1 MTNNEENRRIMAPGV
16 LFWIGFHVLIAILLI
31 ADLGFFH
38 RKSHAPKFKEALVH
52 SGCWIALALLFN
64 LLVYYF
70 LGPDKALQFF
80 TGFVIEKSLS
90 VDNLFLFLIFFL
102 YFRIP
107 PAYQHKI
114 LYWGII
120 GALFFRISLILMGV
134 ALIDRFH
141 WMFYVF
147 GAFLLYTGIKFA
159 MQRQKQDPE
168 QSLLLRFFKRVLP
181 VAEGEG
187 HENFFIKQKGKW
199 KVTTL
204 FLALLMIESVDIL
217 FALDS
222 IPAIF
227 AITTDPF
234 IIYTSNV
241 FAILGLRSLYFLMAA
256 WLEKLHY
263 IKFGLAA
270 ILVFIGAKMLVAKFL
285 PISVTASL
293 IIILVILGLTTVASI
308 VNGKEAR

>member
-1 MTNNEENRRIMAPGV
+1 MAPGV

-31 ADLGFFH
+31 ADLGFFQ
-38 RKSHAPKFKEALVH
+38 RKPHSPKFKEACLH
-52 SGCWIALALLFN
+52 SAGWIAIALLFN
-64 LLVYYF
+64 LLIYYF
-70 LGPDKALQFF
+70 LGPDKALQFL

-90 VDNLFLFLIFFL
+90 VDNLFLFLLFFL
-102 YFRIP
+102 HFRIP
-107 PAYQHKI
+107 PAYQYKI

-134 ALIDRFH
+134 ALIERFH

-147 GAFLLYTGIKFA
+147 GAFLLYTGVKFA
-159 MQRQKQDPE
+159 MQKEKKDPA
-168 QSLLLRFFKRVLP
+168 QSLLLRFYKSFLP
-181 VAEGEG
+181 VAVGEG

-199 KVTTL
+199 KVTSL
-204 FLALLMIESVDIL
+204 FLALLMIESVDVL

-222 IPAIF
+222 IPAVF

-241 FAILGLRSLYFLMAA
+241 FAILGLRSLYFLMAS

-270 ILVFIGAKMLVAKFL
+270 ILVFIGAKMLVAPYL
-285 PISVTASL
+285 SISVAASL
-293 IIILVILGLTTVASI
+293 IVILVILGLTAAASF
-308 VNGKEAR
+308 VNREAR